1 LANDVVRRIAKQTC
15 GGRHGSKPGKRGY
28 ADREFYTV
36 HDRVTSAVEQTRAIS
51 RRCRLASTGI
61 GRRDETFPTDRFVPV
76 DVGSRRRVDLSPRLK
91 LRNLKNLWKVFT

>member
-1 LANDVVRRIAKQTC
+1 LSDVSPSRRAAVATVQSQIK
-15 GGRHGSKPGKRGY
+15 GGY

-36 HDRVTSAVEQTRAIS
+36 HDIVSSAVEQTRAIS

-76 DVGSRRRVDLSPRLK
+76 DVGSRHRVDLSPRLK
-91 LRNLKNLWKVFT
+91 TALF